1 MYDVNC
7 IRSGLHALFFRAR
20 LPNIFVKPKCDVQ
33 MVEKILIVDDDI
45 DSLRLIGLM
54 LQRHGYEVVAAN
66 TGGQALSKAESE
78 NPALVILDVMM
89 PDMNGLEVCRRLRG
103 NPNTQEIPIIMFT
116 AKTLID
122 DKVKGFEAGADDYLT
137 KPTHPAELASR
148 VRAILERKTSK
159 PSSSGGGSQKGSTLG
174 FIGVKGG
181 VGTSTV
187 ALNVTAS
194 LMQNAAQPVLADFRL
209 GNGSLSAFLGLPQVQ
224 SMARLLSK
232 PASEINSEFV
242 QSEVVAHESGL
253 NVLLSS
259 ARPREGLITYSA
271 DTALA
276 VVEQMRSLF
285 GLSVYDLGCGY
296 DTVLSR
302 IQTQMDRLYV
312 IVEPNAATLK
322 MAHGLITELE
332 SEQTERKVEVI
343 VVNRAQSSLQTSWQE
358 VEQILGREIK
368 AILSAAPELA
378 FQAMEN
384 RMPMVMLQPNA
395 IVSTQ
400 LIKIADDVKGRLR

>member
-1 MYDVNC
+1 
-7 IRSGLHALFFRAR
+7 
-20 LPNIFVKPKCDVQ
+20 

-66 TGGQALSKAESE
+66 TGGQALSKAEAE
-78 NPALVILDVMM
+78 QPALVILDVMM

-103 NPNTQEIPIIMFT
+103 NPNTQDVPIIMFT

-148 VRAILERKTSK
+148 VRAILERKASK
-159 PSSSGGGSQKGSTLG
+159 PDGGSGSSQKGATLG

-194 LMQNAAQPVLADFRL
+194 LMQNAAQPILADFRL

-232 PASEINSEFV
+232 PASEINADFI
-242 QSEVVAHESGL
+242 QSEVVTHDTGL
-253 NVLLSS
+253 HVLLSS

-276 VVEQMRSLF
+276 LIDQLRSLYA
-285 GLSVYDLGCGY
+285 LSVYDLGYGY

-302 IQTQMDRLYV
+302 IQGQMDKLYV
-312 IVEPNAATLK
+312 VVEPNAATLK

-332 SEQTERKVEVI
+332 SEKSERKIDVI
-343 VVNRAQSSLQTSWQE
+343 VVSRAQSSLQTSWQE
-358 VEQILGREIK
+358 VEQILGREIR

-378 FQAMEN
+378 FQALEN

-400 LIKIADDVKGRLR
+400 LVKIADDVKSQLR